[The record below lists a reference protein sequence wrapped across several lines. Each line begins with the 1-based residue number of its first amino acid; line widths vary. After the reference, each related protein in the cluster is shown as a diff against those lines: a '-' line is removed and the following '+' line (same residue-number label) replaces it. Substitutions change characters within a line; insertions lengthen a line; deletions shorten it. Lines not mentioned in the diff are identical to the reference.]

1 MSFKKIRDIVA
12 KTGEYLDANGNR
24 KGRYTNAGSLLY
36 NNEDKSFAI
45 ILNRTFNP
53 AGVPPSDKGQPD
65 SVLLSCFEVE
75 RNSQTSSAAST
86 NTASSSTTTG
96 NAYANASQGG
106 YASQHAQTS
115 HQRPLDDDDEIPF

>member
-12 KTGEYLDANGNR
+12 KTGEYTDNNGNR
-24 KGRYTNAGSLLY
+24 KGRYTSAGSLLY

-65 SVLLSCFEVE
+65 SVLLSCFEPD
-75 RNSQTSSAAST
+75 RNNQT
-86 NTASSSTTTG
+86 STTTAGTTSSTG
-96 NAYANASQGG
+96 NSYANASQGG
-106 YASQHAQTS
+106 GYTSHVAQTS
-115 HQRPLDDDDEIPF
+115 PQRPLDDDDEIPF